1 MLDPG
6 TWAHY
11 TRTNG
16 DVVVAQ
22 IVGVSPDGD
31 QYRTISYAR
40 PSAHQ
45 DQVYHVTHNRA
56 KIADLQALK
65 VVDPPP
71 PSPGTPHSCIKY

>member
-6 TWAHY
+6 TPAHY

-22 IVGVSPDGD
+22 MVGASPDGD
-31 QYRTISYAR
+31 QYRTISCAR

-45 DQVYHVTHNRA
+45 DQVYHVVHNRV
-56 KIADLQALK
+56 KIAGLQALK

-71 PSPGTPHSCIKY
+71 IDCMRP